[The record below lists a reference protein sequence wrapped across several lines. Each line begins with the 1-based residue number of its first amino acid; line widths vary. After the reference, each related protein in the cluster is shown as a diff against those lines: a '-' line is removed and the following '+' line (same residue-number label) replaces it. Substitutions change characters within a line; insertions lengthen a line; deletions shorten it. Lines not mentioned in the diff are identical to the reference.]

1 MKKKY
6 CEKHEACNA
15 ISAPPSSRSGYERFH
30 NILGGTPKLTS
41 AVGGIDHG
49 FHLPDPQ
56 VVNLDD
62 HLNSIPKTQPPESF
76 KCQTL
81 IFVDN
86 NDHVT
91 QNHTFNQA
99 FDIVSPKTKACNL
112 IGIRGKPN
120 KKAISKKR
128 CLSK

>member
-1 MKKKY
+1 MIVVV
-6 CEKHEACNA
+6 NS
-15 ISAPPSSRSGYERFH
+15 IDQGSR
-30 NILGGTPKLTS
+30 
-41 AVGGIDHG
+41 
-49 FHLPDPQ
+49 LPHPQ
-56 VVNLDD
+56 VMNLDD